1 MNKNSSAQYS
11 CFETIKMM
19 RKLFI
24 LIMLA
29 TASLAVNAQV
39 EQVVDLKGRYIPVG
53 SKQWHA
59 IVAQKQASDTLQLPF
74 IDDFSYRSFY
84 PDTTLWGNRQVY
96 INNDYPIN
104 KISYGVA
111 TFDGIDSIGKP
122 YRVGNTGSTTGGADT
137 LTSKPINLSALPLGV
152 GDSVFFSF
160 SYQPMGL
167 GDYPDKGDSLMLEF
181 SLDDTTWVKVWAAD
195 GFDVRPVGPEFTQV
209 FVLLDNLFYFRNDF
223 RFRFRNRATITGNND
238 HWHLDYVYMDANRT
252 ITDTVLRDITVLE
265 EPTTFLKNFT
275 MMPWN
280 QFSGYEAT
288 ETQTNV
294 TLCYRNNFAASSS
307 IDFRYQAFS
316 QVNSAPT
323 NQLFASP
330 QYNFNA
336 LPQSDSCFT
345 FGAADYLTPLQS
357 IGAVD
362 NDSVLVTLKTNVTNI
377 GDISRNNDSVYNKV
391 EFYNLLAY
399 DDGTA
404 EKGYGLAGAAGLKR
418 FAMEFTLNEPDT
430 LRAVMIHFTRIN
442 EDVSNELFSF
452 FVWKT
457 LDVNNTGVTE
467 DTLYVIDFQRPIYI
481 DRFNGFATFAL
492 PEPLLVDGTFYVG
505 WQQVSET
512 NLQIGMDIQNSA
524 RQHMYYFSNNT
535 WFSSQILGAPM
546 IRPLLGK
553 QVPLT
558 GVVEPVVSYTASN
571 IKVYPNPTND
581 ILYLD
586 LPNQAEVTVKVFDV
600 SGKLLLEQ
608 VQASNSINTQPLPSG
623 MYVVQVVDQKGTF
636 ARTARFI
643 KL

>member
-1 MNKNSSAQYS
+1 
-11 CFETIKMM
+11 M
-19 RKLFI
+19 RKLYI
-24 LIMLA
+24 LIILIVA
-29 TASLAVNAQV
+29 TMGANAQI
-39 EQVVDLKGRYIPVG
+39 EQIVDLQGRYLSVG
-53 SKQWHA
+53 TQQWHA
-59 IVAQKQASDTLQLPF
+59 MVAQKQAGDTLQLPF
-74 IDDFSYRSFY
+74 VDDFSYRSFY
-84 PDTTLWGNRQVY
+84 PDTALWINRQVY
-96 INNDYPIN
+96 INNDYPTN

-122 YRVGNTGSTTGGADT
+122 YKVGNSGSNNGGADT
-137 LTSKPINLSALPLGV
+137 LTSKPIDLSALPLGV
-152 GDSVFFSF
+152 GDSVYFSF
-160 SYQPMGL
+160 SYEPMGL

-181 SLDDTTWVKVWAAD
+181 SLNDTTWVTVWAVD
-195 GFDVRPVGPEFTQV
+195 GFASRPIDPTFTQV

-265 EPTTFLKNFT
+265 EPTTLLKNFT

-280 QFSGYEAT
+280 QFKGYEAT
-288 ETQTNV
+288 ETNADV

-316 QVNSAPT
+316 QINGSAQ
-323 NQLFASP
+323 NQLFSS
-330 QYNFNA
+330 QQFNFNA

-345 FGAADYLTPLQS
+345 FAASGYLTPLEAIS
-357 IGAVD
+357 AVD
-362 NDSVLVTLKTNVTNI
+362 NDSVLVTLKTFVTNI
-377 GDISRNNDSVYNKV
+377 GDISRNNDTVINEV

-467 DTLYVIDFQRPIYI
+467 DTLYSIDFQRPIYV

-505 WQQVSET
+505 WQQVSEK
-512 NLQIGMDIQNSA
+512 NLQVGMDIQNSA
-524 RQHMYYFSNNT
+524 MGHMYYFSNNT
-535 WFSSQILGAPM
+535 WFGSQVIGAPM

-553 QVPLT
+553 WVQLT
-558 GVVEPVVSYTASN
+558 GVVEPVASASAST
-571 IKVYPNPTND
+571 IKVYPNPASNV
-581 ILYLD
+581 LYID
-586 LPNQAEVTVKVFDV
+586 LPNQEEVTIKIFDV
-600 SGKLLLEQ
+600 SGRLMVEQ
-608 VQASNSINTQPLPSG
+608 TRLSNSIGTQQLPSG
-623 MYVVQVVDQKGTF
+623 MYVVQVMDKKGTYR
-636 ARTARFI
+636 RTARFI